1 MGKADDELIDSQTE
15 ASKVLEAALQQM
27 DGFINGK
34 LIIYYCHYPQK
45 LYTLMSEY
53 SSIKMKTF

>member
-1 MGKADDELIDSQTE
+1 MGKADGEELINSQNE

-34 LIIYYCHYPQK
+34 CNNLSNEK
-45 LYTLMSEY
+45 
-53 SSIKMKTF
+53 F

>member
-1 MGKADDELIDSQTE
+1 MGKADGEQTSQTE

-34 LIIYYCHYPQK
+34 FILMNFII
-45 LYTLMSEY
+45 L
-53 SSIKMKTF
+53 

>member
-1 MGKADDELIDSQTE
+1 MGKSDSELINSETE

-34 LIIYYCHYPQK
+34 AIALSII
-45 LYTLMSEY
+45 
-53 SSIKMKTF
+53 